1 MENCAI
7 EISSKILE
15 EFDGLVK
22 KSGVSQ
28 QEFLSYIADL
38 YDINNS
44 SQKYISDYKAY
55 CDSFIA

>member
-28 QEFLSYIADL
+28 QEFLSYIAGL

-44 SQKYISDYKAY
+44 SEKYISDYKAY

>member
-44 SQKYISDYKAY
+44 SEKYISDYKAY